1 MITMA
6 GKAIFRISKLKSFVA
21 IAGAERHNRRT
32 RTTLN
37 ADPDRR
43 QDNFTFMGE
52 ADRPSVELAR
62 ERIGDQKIRKNA
74 LLAIEV
80 FISASP
86 EYFRPGQPERAGYWE
101 KAKFEA
107 WLAANAVFLEQEF
120 GLQRILRAECHLDE
134 STPHIHAIVVPLT
147 AEGKLSY
154 RQLYGGKRT
163 DLSLL
168 QDRAWLAVA
177 DLGIERGQKGSQAQ
191 HRTVQ
196 AWYAEIQQP
205 LGADLDEETVRV
217 QLLDRARLER
227 ENQQLRDQAA
237 ALAQTLE
244 KRNQEKQ
251 ELVQQNQLM
260 QVELRAS
267 HEQAI
272 AWQEKY
278 AQLIDPLRS
287 VSLEQVAVELCLES
301 DGKPRPIWRHQDH
314 QIRINGSQF
323 YDWHERQMQGGGGAI
338 DLVMHVLRVDF
349 KSAVA
354 WLANRFGK
362 TAVQIAGRDHAQRA
376 LQEAKSPRFV
386 APDAAPEQW
395 PAVHAYFVSQQLP
408 GALIDQLHEQ
418 GLLYADEQGAA
429 IFLQRDLVTRSV
441 TGAYRLSRDGFSGT
455 LLGSD
460 RAKGRFYWLRGGAA
474 TDAVQQ
480 VVVGQTPI
488 DTLAVGLM
496 EPMPKERTMYLSAD
510 GVLPLEYLQ
519 GFSPK
524 RVRALMNREQVGQR
538 LAEEVREKLPQVRQV
553 VPEQEDWVE
562 SLRVGRARSV
572 RDVVQGRSEPTEQK
586 SSKRIQMER

>member
-1 MITMA
+1 MA

-32 RTTLN
+32 RATPN

-43 QDNFTFMGE
+43 QDNFTFMGD
-52 ADRPSVELAR
+52 ADRPLVELAR
-62 ERIGDQKIRKNA
+62 ERIGAQKIRKNA

-86 EYFRPGQPERAGYWE
+86 VYFRPEALERSGYWQRE
-101 KAKFEA
+101 KFEA

-120 GLQRILRAECHLDE
+120 GTQRILRAECHLDE

-147 AEGKLSY
+147 VEGKLSY

-163 DLSLL
+163 ELSAL

-191 HRTVQ
+191 HQTVQ

-205 LGADLDEETVRV
+205 LGAHLDAETVRV
-217 QLLDRARLER
+217 QLADRARMAR

-251 ELVQQNQLM
+251 ELLQQNQLM
-260 QVELRAS
+260 QGQLCTS
-267 HEQAI
+267 HAQAI
-272 AWQEKY
+272 EWQEKY
-278 AQLIDPLRS
+278 GQLVDPLRS
-287 VSLEQVAVELCLES
+287 VSLEQVAAALCLES
-301 DGKPRPIWRHQDH
+301 DDKPRPSWRHQGH

-323 YDWHERQMQGGGGAI
+323 YDWDETQMKGGGGAI
-338 DLVMHVLRVDF
+338 DLVMHVLRSDF
-349 KSAVA
+349 KTAVA
-354 WLANRFGK
+354 WLTDRFDE
-362 TAVQIAGRDHAQRA
+362 TAVQIAGRYHAQMVA
-376 LQEAKSPRFV
+376 QEAEKPGFA
-386 APDAAPEQW
+386 APDEAPEQW
-395 PAVHAYFVSQQLP
+395 PVVRADFVSQQLP

-418 GLLYADEQGAA
+418 GLLYADEAGAT

-441 TGAYRLSRDGFSGT
+441 TGAYRVSGDGFGGT
-455 LLGSD
+455 MLGSD

-488 DTLAVGLM
+488 DVLALGLM
-496 EPMPKERTMYLSAD
+496 EPMPKVRTMYLSAD
-510 GVLPLEYLQ
+510 GVLPLVYLR
-519 GFSPK
+519 GFVAK
-524 RVRALMNREQVGQR
+524 RVRVAMNRDALGER
-538 LAEEVREKLPQVRQV
+538 LAQEAREGLPQVKQMQ
-553 VPEQEDWVE
+553 PEGLDWVE
-562 SLRVGRARSV
+562 SLRVGMARSIRQQM
-572 RDVVQGRSEPTEQK
+572 RDVRPSQL
-586 SSKRIQMER
+586 ER

>member
-1 MITMA
+1 MA

-32 RTTLN
+32 RSTPN

-43 QDNFTFMGE
+43 QDNFTFMGD
-52 ADRPSVELAR
+52 ADRPLVELAR
-62 ERIGDQKIRKNA
+62 ERIGAQKIRKNA

-86 EYFRPGQPERAGYWE
+86 TYFRPEALERAGYWDKE
-101 KAKFEA
+101 KFEA

-120 GLQRILRAECHLDE
+120 GSQRILRADCHLDE

-147 AEGKLSY
+147 VEGKLSY

-163 DLSLL
+163 ELSAL

-191 HRTVQ
+191 HQTVQ

-205 LGADLDEETVRV
+205 LGADLDAETVRV
-217 QLLDRARLER
+217 QLADRARMAR

-251 ELVQQNQLM
+251 ELLQQNQLM
-260 QVELRAS
+260 QGQLLTS
-267 HEQAI
+267 HAQAI
-272 AWQEKY
+272 EWREKY
-278 AQLIDPLRS
+278 GQLVDPLRS
-287 VSLEQVAVELCLES
+287 VSLEQVAAALCLES
-301 DGKPRPIWRHQDH
+301 DDKSRPSWRHQGH

-323 YDWHERQMQGGGGAI
+323 YDWDETQMKGGGGAI
-338 DLVMHVLRVDF
+338 DLVMHVLRSDF
-349 KSAVA
+349 KTAVA
-354 WLANRFGK
+354 WLADRFGE
-362 TAVQIAGRDHAQRA
+362 TAVQLAGRYHAQIVA
-376 LQEAKSPRFV
+376 QEAEKPGF
-386 APDAAPEQW
+386 AALDAAPEQW
-395 PAVHAYFVSQQLP
+395 PVVRADFVSQQLP
-408 GALIDQLHEQ
+408 GALLDQLHEQ
-418 GLLYADEQGAA
+418 GLLYADTEGAA

-441 TGAYRLSRDGFSGT
+441 TGAYRVSGDGFSGT

-474 TDAVQQ
+474 TDVVQQ

-488 DTLAVGLM
+488 DVLALGLRS
-496 EPMPKERTMYLSAD
+496 PMPKVRTMYLSAD
-510 GVLPLEYLQ
+510 GVLPLVYLR
-519 GFSPK
+519 GFAAK
-524 RVRALMNREQVGQR
+524 RVRVAMNRDALGER
-538 LAEEVREKLPQVRQV
+538 LAQEAREGLPQVKQMQ
-553 VPEQEDWVE
+553 PEGLDWVE
-562 SLRVGRARSV
+562 SLRVGMARSV
-572 RDVVQGRSEPTEQK
+572 KDAVQGRSK
-586 SSKRIQMER
+586 DAQMER

>member
-1 MITMA
+1 MA

-32 RTTLN
+32 RSTPN

-52 ADRPSVELAR
+52 ADRPLVELAR
-62 ERIGDQKIRKNA
+62 ERIGAQKIRKNA

-86 EYFRPGQPERAGYWE
+86 TYFRPEALERAGYWDKE
-101 KAKFEA
+101 KFEA

-120 GLQRILRAECHLDE
+120 GSQRILRADCHLDE

-147 AEGKLSY
+147 AAGKLSY

-163 DLSLL
+163 ELSAL

-205 LGADLDEETVRV
+205 LGEDLDAETVRV
-217 QLLDRARLER
+217 QLADRARMAR

-251 ELVQQNQLM
+251 ELLQQNQLM
-260 QVELRAS
+260 QGQLLTS
-267 HEQAI
+267 HAQAI
-272 AWQEKY
+272 EWQEKY
-278 AQLIDPLRS
+278 AQLVDPLRS
-287 VSLEQVAVELCLES
+287 VSLEQVAAALCLES
-301 DGKPRPIWRHQDH
+301 DDKPRPTWRHQGH

-323 YDWHERQMQGGGGAI
+323 YDWDETQMKGGGGAI
-338 DLVMHVLRVDF
+338 DLVMHVLRSDF
-349 KSAVA
+349 KTAVA
-354 WLANRFGK
+354 WLADRFGE
-362 TAVQIAGRDHAQRA
+362 TAGQLAGRYHAQMLA
-376 LQEAKSPRFV
+376 EAAEKPEFA
-386 APDAAPEQW
+386 APDKAPEQW
-395 PAVHAYFVSQQLP
+395 AAVRADFVSQQLP

-418 GLLYADEQGAA
+418 GLLYADARGAA

-441 TGAYRLSRDGFSGT
+441 TGAYRLSGDGSGGT
-455 LLGSD
+455 MLGSD
-460 RAKGRFYWLRGGAA
+460 LTKGRFYWLRGGVA

-488 DTLAVGLM
+488 DVLALGLM
-496 EPMPKERTMYLSAD
+496 EPMPKVRTMYLSAD
-510 GVLPLEYLQ
+510 GVLPLGYLR
-519 GFSPK
+519 GFAAK
-524 RVRALMNREQVGQR
+524 RVRVAMNRDALGER
-538 LAEEVREKLPQVRQV
+538 LVQESREGLPQVKQMQ
-553 VPEQEDWVE
+553 PEGVDWVE
-562 SLRVGRARSV
+562 NLRVGRERSI
-572 RDVVQGRSEPTEQK
+572 RDALQGRSK
-586 SSKRIQMER
+586 DAQMER

>member
-1 MITMA
+1 MA

-32 RTTLN
+32 RATPN

-52 ADRPSVELAR
+52 VDRPLVELAR
-62 ERIGDQKIRKNA
+62 ERIGAQKIRKNA

-86 EYFRPGQPERAGYWE
+86 SYFRPEALERAGYWDKE
-101 KAKFEA
+101 KFEA

-120 GLQRILRAECHLDE
+120 GSQRILRADCHLDE

-147 AEGKLSY
+147 VEGKLSY

-163 DLSLL
+163 ELSAL

-177 DLGIERGQKGSQAQ
+177 ELGIERGQKGSQAQ
-191 HRTVQ
+191 HQTVQ

-205 LGADLDEETVRV
+205 LGADLDAETVRV
-217 QLLDRARLER
+217 QLADRARMAR

-251 ELVQQNQLM
+251 ELLQQNQLM
-260 QVELRAS
+260 KGQLITSRERAI
-267 HEQAI
+267 E
-272 AWQEKY
+272 WQEKY
-278 AQLIDPLRS
+278 GQLVDPLRS
-287 VSLEQVAVELCLES
+287 VSLEQVAAALCLES
-301 DGKPRPIWRHQDH
+301 DDKSRPTWRHQGH
-314 QIRINGSQF
+314 QIRINGAQF
-323 YDWHERQMQGGGGAI
+323 YDWDETQMKGGGGAI
-338 DLVMHVLRVDF
+338 DLVMHVLRSDF

-354 WLANRFGK
+354 WLADRFGA
-362 TAVQIAGRDHAQRA
+362 TAVQVAGSYHAQMVA
-376 LQEAKSPRFV
+376 QEAEIPGFA
-386 APDAAPEQW
+386 APNEAPEQW
-395 PAVHAYFVSQQLP
+395 PAVRADFVAQQLP

-418 GLLYADEQGAA
+418 GLLYADEAGAV

-441 TGAYRLSRDGFSGT
+441 TGAYRVSGDGFSGT

-460 RAKGRFYWLRGGAA
+460 RANGRFYWLRGGAV
-474 TDAVQQ
+474 TDEVQQ

-488 DTLAVGLM
+488 DVLALGLM
-496 EPMPKERTMYLSAD
+496 GPMPKVRTMYLSVD
-510 GVLPLEYLQ
+510 GVLPLAYLR
-519 GFSPK
+519 GFAAK
-524 RVRALMNREQVGQR
+524 RVRVAMNRDTIGER
-538 LAEEVREKLPQVRQV
+538 LAQEAREELPQVKQMQ
-553 VPEQEDWVE
+553 PEGVDWVE
-562 SLRVGRARSV
+562 SLRVE
-572 RDVVQGRSEPTEQK
+572 QGRSIRNAMQGRSGCTQL
-586 SSKRIQMER
+586 ER